1 MKKIAARL
9 FGLMA
14 FCAVPWLAA
23 NGAEPY
29 PARPVHIVDGFPAGG
44 STDMLAR
51 YVGSKLADI
60 WKQSVVVENR
70 AGASGQIGAGYV
82 AKSAP
87 DGYTFFVAPNPDILI
102 LAPLLYKSLPYDVD
116 KDFTPVAML
125 ATVPLVMTVN
135 QSVTAKDVGEFIEQA
150 KSKPGKIAYG
160 SAGQGTVHHL
170 TAAKF
175 ASMAGIDMLH
185 VPYKGTAPAVQDL
198 IGGQISLVFSP
209 ISAVLPHIKSGKLRA
224 LAVAGSK
231 RVAALPDVP
240 TVAESGLP
248 GYESNLWVS
257 LIAPAGTTP
266 EVIKK
271 LNTDVSKIMAT
282 EDVKKLL
289 AEQGIEPAV
298 DTVDGIKDRLRS
310 DTADWEKVITEAN
323 ISIY

>member
-1 MKKIAARL
+1 MKKLAARA
-9 FGLMA
+9 FCVMA
-14 FCAVPWLAA
+14 FCAAPWLAA
-23 NGAEPY
+23 NSAESY

-51 YVGSKLADI
+51 YVGSQLTGI
-60 WKQSVVVENR
+60 WGQSVVVENR

-82 AKSAP
+82 AKSVP
-87 DGYTFFVAPNPDILI
+87 NGYTLFVAPNPDILVV
-102 LAPLLYKSLPYDVD
+102 APLLYKTLPYDVD

-135 QSVTAKDVGEFIEQA
+135 QSITAKNVKEFIEQT
-150 KSKPGKIAYG
+150 KVKPGEITYG

-175 ASMAGIDMLH
+175 ASMAGIDMMH

-198 IGGQISLVFSP
+198 LGGQINVVFSP

-224 LAVAGSK
+224 LAVAGTK

-257 LIAPAGTTP
+257 LIAPAGTPP
-266 EVIKK
+266 EVINK
-271 LNTDVSKIMAT
+271 LNTDVSKIMST
-282 EDVKKLL
+282 DDVKKLL
-289 AEQGIEPAV
+289 AVQGIEPAI
-298 DTVDGIKDRLRS
+298 DTVDGIKKRLQS
-310 DTADWEKVITEAN
+310 DTASWKKVIADAN
-323 ISIY
+323 ISID

>member
-1 MKKIAARL
+1 MKKIAAHM
-9 FGLMA
+9 FCAMA
-14 FCAVPWLAA
+14 FCLGPWSGA
-23 NGAEPY
+23 NSAESY
-29 PARPVHIVDGFPAGG
+29 PTRQVHIVDGFPAGG

-51 YVGSKLADI
+51 YVGSQLSGV
-60 WKQSVVVENR
+60 WGQTVVVENR

-87 DGYTFFVAPNPDILI
+87 NGYTMFVAPNPDILVV
-102 LAPLLYKSLPYDVD
+102 APLLYKNLPYDVD

-135 QSVTAKDVGEFIEQA
+135 QSVTAKDVREFIAQTKA
-150 KSKPGKIAYG
+150 NPGKITYG

-175 ASMAGIDMLH
+175 ASMAGIDMMH
-185 VPYKGTAPAVQDL
+185 IPYKGTAPAVQDL
-198 IGGQISLVFSP
+198 IGGQINLVFSP

-224 LAVAGSK
+224 LAVAGTK

-257 LIAPAGTTP
+257 LIAPAGTP
-266 EVIKK
+266 SAVLDK
-271 LNTDVSKIMAT
+271 LNADVSRIMAT
-282 EDVKKLL
+282 DDVKKLL
-289 AEQGIEPAV
+289 AVQGIEPAI
-298 DTVDGIKDRLRS
+298 DTVDGIRKRLKA
-310 DTADWEKVITEAN
+310 DTAEWKKVIADAN
-323 ISIY
+323 ISID